1 MTTSQFCIMATIIAY
16 LCLVIFTGVM
26 IGRRSKK
33 SSEGFYLGGRGMGP
47 LVTAMSAEASDMSS
61 YLLMG
66 IPGLAYLSG
75 VADASWTA
83 IGLAFGT
90 YLNFLLVARRLRR
103 YSVQL
108 DAITIPSFISKRY
121 GEKKPV
127 IMCISALIILIFF
140 VPYVASGLAAIGK
153 LFHSL
158 FGWDYMAA
166 VVVGAIV
173 IISYTSVGGFSAVAT
188 MDLIQSVIMTI
199 ALTIIVVFGVV
210 QAGGMEVVLDHAR
223 SLPGYLSFTQTFN
236 VSTGSA
242 EPYGIIRIV
251 SMMAW
256 GLGYFGMPH
265 ILVRFMAIR
274 NEEELKISRRIA
286 AVWVVISMAVA
297 VFIGIVGH
305 AVSSVGRIP
314 FLEGSATETVIVRL
328 ADLLSS
334 YGIFPAIVA
343 GCILAGILAATMST
357 ADSQLLAASSAFS
370 ENIVQNIFGIK
381 LTAKQ
386 NMLAARLTVIVIAVI
401 AIFLAA
407 DPESNVFQIVSFA
420 WAGFGATFGPA
431 MLCALFWKRSNR
443 QGIMAGLVVGGVM
456 IFVWK
461 FLVRPMGGIWDIYEL
476 LPAFLCATLAIVVV
490 SLLTPAPEREV
501 VEAFESYNRPA
512 RK

>member
-1 MTTSQFCIMATIIAY
+1 MTTSQICIMGTIIIY

-153 LFHSL
+153 LFNSL

-166 VVVGAIV
+166 VIVGAIV

-188 MDLIQSVIMTI
+188 MDLIQSIIMTI
-199 ALTIIVVFGVV
+199 ALCIIVVFGVV
-210 QAGGMEVVLDHAR
+210 QAGGMDAVLEHAR

-236 VSTGSA
+236 AASGSA
-242 EPYGIIRIV
+242 EPYRLIRIV

-274 NEEELKISRRIA
+274 DEKELKTSRRIA
-286 AVWVVISMAVA
+286 SVWVVISMAVA

-305 AVSSVGRIP
+305 AVSNAGRIP

-328 ADLLSS
+328 SDLLST

-370 ENIVQNIFGIK
+370 ENIVQHVFGIK
-381 LTAKQ
+381 LTDKQ
-386 NMLAARLTVIVIAVI
+386 NMRIARLTVIVIAVI

-407 DPESNVFQIVSFA
+407 DPNSNVFKIVSFA

-443 QGIMAGLVVGGVM
+443 QGIMAGLVVGAVM

-461 FLVRPMGGIWDIYEL
+461 FLIAPIGGIFNIYEL
-476 LPAFLCATLAIVVV
+476 LPAFVCATAAIIVV
-490 SLLTPAPEREV
+490 SLLTPAPEQAV
-501 VEAFESYNRPA
+501 QDQFDAYHQQ
-512 RK
+512 

>member
-1 MTTSQFCIMATIIAY
+1 MTTAQICIMATMILY
-16 LCLVIFTGVM
+16 LCFVIFTGVM

-33 SSEGFYLGGRGMGP
+33 SAEGFYLGGRGIGP

-83 IGLAFGT
+83 IGLAAGT
-90 YLNFLLVARRLRR
+90 YLNFLLVAKRLRC
-103 YSVQL
+103 YSVKL

-153 LFHSL
+153 LFNSL
-158 FGWDYMAA
+158 FGWNYMTA
-166 VVVGAIV
+166 VVIGAVV

-188 MDLIQSVIMTI
+188 MDLIQSVIMTA
-199 ALTIIVVFGVV
+199 ALAIIVVFGVA
-210 QAGGMEVVLDHAR
+210 QAGGLGAVLDNAR
-223 SLPGYLSFTQTFN
+223 TLPGFLSFTQTYN
-236 VSTGSA
+236 AATGSA
-242 EPYGIIRIV
+242 EPYGFIRII

-274 NEEELKISRRIA
+274 DENELTLSRRIA
-286 AVWVVISMAVA
+286 ATWVVISMGVA

-305 AVSSVGRIP
+305 AVSSAGRIAA
-314 FLEGSATETVIVRL
+314 LEGSATETVIVQL
-328 ADLLSS
+328 SNLLSS
-334 YGIFPAIVA
+334 FGILPAIVA

-370 ENIVQNIFGIK
+370 ENMVQNVFGVK
-381 LTAKQ
+381 LTQKQ
-386 NMLAARLTVIVIAVI
+386 TMLTARLTVIVIAVI
-401 AIFLAA
+401 ALFLAR
-407 DPESNVFQIVSFA
+407 DPNSNVFQIVSFA

-443 QGIMAGLVVGGVM
+443 QGIMAGLVAGSAM
-456 IFVWK
+456 IFIWK
-461 FLVRPMGGIWDIYEL
+461 FAVRPLGGAFDIYEL
-476 LPAFLCATLAIVVV
+476 LPAFLVALATIVVV
-490 SLLTPAPEREV
+490 SLITPEPEADV
-501 VEAFESYNRPA
+501 VKAFEEYD
-512 RK
+512 K